1 MGNKDAAKT
10 NYGKLFR
17 ALGDE
22 HRLHILRLLAE
33 CEMNAQELLV
43 SCDIVQ
49 STLSHHMKTLQE
61 GSLVRVRRDGKWTY
75 YTLNTDALE
84 MAKQYL
90 DELRVDAASAQKK
103 AEERQGDQP
112 AAAVAGENAEPSAS
126 TKAEKAAEPFAA
138 AEAGKTAEPSAAAEA
153 EKTAERSAAAEAG
166 KTAERSA
173 PAETEKAAEAEKS
186 AESHKIAEKT
196 ESGNSKEDKAVLY
209 PRFEDDKEKQKGKAS
224 GKGHGRQKNTE
235 KADKDKTVKDK
246 PSTVKDKSSRDK
258 DKAKDKKKDKKKKHG
273 KK

>member
-126 TKAEKAAEPFAA
+126 TKAEKAAE
-138 AEAGKTAEPSAAAEA
+138 S
-153 EKTAERSAAAEAG
+153 SAAAEAG

-173 PAETEKAAEAEKS
+173 PAEAEKAAEAEKS

>member
-61 GSLVRVRRDGKWTY
+61 GGLVRVRRDGKWTY

-126 TKAEKAAEPFAA
+126 TKAEKAAE
-138 AEAGKTAEPSAAAEA
+138 S
-153 EKTAERSAAAEAG
+153 SAAAEAG

-173 PAETEKAAEAEKS
+173 PAEAEKAAEAEKS

>member
-126 TKAEKAAEPFAA
+126 TKAEKAAE
-138 AEAGKTAEPSAAAEA
+138 S
-153 EKTAERSAAAEAG
+153 SAAAEAG

>member
-138 AEAGKTAEPSAAAEA
+138 AEAGKTAE
-153 EKTAERSAAAEAG
+153 
-166 KTAERSA
+166 RSA
-173 PAETEKAAEAEKS
+173 PTEAEKAAEAEKS

>member
-61 GSLVRVRRDGKWTY
+61 GGLVRVRRDGKWTY

-153 EKTAERSAAAEAG
+153 G

-173 PAETEKAAEAEKS
+173 PAEAEKAAEAEKS

>member
-112 AAAVAGENAEPSAS
+112 AAAVAGENAEPSA
-126 TKAEKAAEPFAA
+126 A
-138 AEAGKTAEPSAAAEA
+138 AEAGKTAES
-153 EKTAERSAAAEAG
+153 SAAAEAG

>member
-126 TKAEKAAEPFAA
+126 TKAEKAA
-138 AEAGKTAEPSAAAEA
+138 
-153 EKTAERSAAAEAG
+153 
-166 KTAERSA
+166 
-173 PAETEKAAEAEKS
+173 TEKAAEAEKS

>member
-43 SCDIVQ
+43 SCDIGQ

-126 TKAEKAAEPFAA
+126 TKAEKAAEP
-138 AEAGKTAEPSAAAEA
+138 
-153 EKTAERSAAAEAG
+153 SAAAEAG

>member
-126 TKAEKAAEPFAA
+126 TKAEKAAEP
-138 AEAGKTAEPSAAAEA
+138 
-153 EKTAERSAAAEAG
+153 SAAAEAG

>member
-138 AEAGKTAEPSAAAEA
+138 AEAGKTAE
-153 EKTAERSAAAEAG
+153 
-166 KTAERSA
+166 RSA
-173 PAETEKAAEAEKS
+173 PAEAEKAAEAEKS

>member
-138 AEAGKTAEPSAAAEA
+138 AEAGKTAE
-153 EKTAERSAAAEAG
+153 
-166 KTAERSA
+166 RSA

>member
-126 TKAEKAAEPFAA
+126 TKAEKAAE
-138 AEAGKTAEPSAAAEA
+138 K
-153 EKTAERSAAAEAG
+153 R
-166 KTAERSA
+166 R
-173 PAETEKAAEAEKS
+173 
-186 AESHKIAEKT
+186 
-196 ESGNSKEDKAVLY
+196 
-209 PRFEDDKEKQKGKAS
+209 RKQKRARNLIKSRRKLNPETAKRIKLYCIRVLRTIRKSRREKLPEKGMGGKRIQR
-224 GKGHGRQKNTE
+224 KRTR
-235 KADKDKTVKDK
+235 TK
-246 PSTVKDKSSRDK
+246 P
-258 DKAKDKKKDKKKKHG
+258 
-273 KK
+273 

>member
-126 TKAEKAAEPFAA
+126 TKAEKAAEP
-138 AEAGKTAEPSAAAEA
+138 
-153 EKTAERSAAAEAG
+153 SAAAEAG

-173 PAETEKAAEAEKS
+173 PAEAEKAAEAEKS